1 MSGSDLLKMTL
12 ELFSGVSPQ
21 SVSASSSSGI
31 PLLNMSGSSQAP
43 GGASA
48 TANQDLASL
57 FECPV
62 CFDYVLPPI
71 LQVCSTILVQL
82 MPLLR
87 QIFYR
92 FSLVQKREIAIVELC
107 LSHNAT
113 EAQTLEK
120 PHQSDVLSL
129 EAAVAIL

>member
-71 LQVCSTILVQL
+71 LQVCSAILAQL
-82 MPLLR
+82 MPLLT
-87 QIFYR
+87 
-92 FSLVQKREIAIVELC
+92 IVELC

-129 EAAVAIL
+129 EAVVAIL